1 MQASRVLY
9 VGSDESA
16 CVTQAYSLVVE
27 RSNHCTAV
35 NVRAVKE
42 RVEIRQQRVANAHYV
57 TRRQRHV
64 VTECARVLRLT
75 HDTTHFVQN
84 FK

>member
-57 TRRQRHV
+57 TRRISDRF
-64 VTECARVLRLT
+64 TEVAGILRLERE
-75 HDTTHFVQN
+75 
-84 FK
+84 